1 MACLMCRDAKFCVST
16 MGVRIVQIGV
26 VQSMCRV
33 FGCVETQNFAS
44 LRLASAIIMKCLFYD
59 IQPLFRYFGI
69 PNAFHPVPHFVHPHA
84 GVLLRKFVDFF
95 F

>member
-33 FGCVETQNFAS
+33 FGYVETQNFVS
-44 LRLASAIIMKCLFYD
+44 LRWASAIIICDFVSKNLHFFLSLRYIILRWFYID
-59 IQPLFRYFGI
+59 YYNR
-69 PNAFHPVPHFVHPHA
+69 
-84 GVLLRKFVDFF
+84 
-95 F
+95 